1 MASHIYH
8 AIQQALSA
16 HWAAHDKKYPQ
27 KVIITPDQH
36 QALNDM
42 RTTVSTGL
50 PSKGPKPAPGEKFM
64 GVLLEHDINTPGVM
78 IGVDGVEIPLQA
90 PPATT

>member
-1 MASHIYH
+1 MAHIYS

-42 RTTVSTGL
+42 RATVSTGQ
-50 PSKGPKPAPGEKFM
+50 PTKGPKPVAGEKFI
-64 GVLLEHDINTPGVM
+64 GVLIEHDINTPGVM
-78 IGVDGVEIPLQA
+78 IGVDGVETPLQA
-90 PPATT
+90 PPAS